1 MGHKIKSNKLFTRK
15 SEVKNIIP
23 LLSLGGAIFL
33 SNSAFAASPA
43 ETTETEKKPEAL
55 PTITITAS
63 RADELS
69 TSAKQVTKLDE
80 KQIELLRNGSS
91 GSIATVLA
99 KAVPGLSDSSRT
111 ITDYGQTL
119 RGRNA
124 LILVDGVPMNLTR
137 DTSRGLSAI
146 DPESIANIEVI
157 RGSNAIYGGGAAGGI
172 ISITTKAAGGEPT
185 AKTVIGLQT
194 PLTNFRSDAL
204 GGDIHQYFTGSFN
217 AFDYAFDFGYQR
229 IGSPYDASGDRV
241 APEPSQ
247 GDLYDSDGYSVGGKL
262 GYHIDDNQY
271 LQFAANYYN
280 AEQDSDYASDTSVK
294 NTPAGAVPAKA
305 IKGLKLKDQTKNE
318 NQIYNLTYNHKDFFG
333 NKVEAQIYYRD
344 FFTRF
349 SPFDARVPETQVSP
363 RGGQVDQVSQENNVL
378 GSRLTVTIPLEFL
391 GDTSL
396 VWGGDFSREKSEM
409 PLDIF
414 DRDIYDQSGGL
425 EFVKTGKLTYLPELT
440 TQSVGGFVQLK
451 HRFNDQWSAEAG
463 TRYEDSYAQ
472 IDSFIPL
479 SQLDPNTQS
488 YKPNPYV
495 YQGGKV
501 KADAWLYNANVTFS
515 PNDQNSIYASFN
527 QGFQLPDVGVIIRNA
542 NNTDKKKN
550 YELSSSFLEPV
561 KVDNY
566 ELGWKGNFNNFS
578 SSLAVFH
585 STSDLGAVQP
595 ESNSLV
601 MLRTKEKITGVEATF
616 DYLDD
621 ANVWGTGGSV
631 TWMKGREKPQDGA
644 EQDMTGFRIP
654 PLKLTAYVSYSPTET
669 WTNRLQA
676 TYFGSEDYRLN
687 GKNSFGRYDV
697 KTYTTADLISSFALN
712 KKDTVTIGLENMFN
726 RKYYP
731 LYSQLLRSGNNT
743 SHLVANGATLKVSY
757 SHKW

>member
-294 NTPAGAVPAKA
+294 NTPTGTVPAKA

-378 GSRLTVTIPLEFL
+378 GSRLTVTTPLDFL

-501 KADAWLYNANVTFS
+501 KADAWLYNANMTFS

-654 PLKLTAYVSYSPTET
+654 PLKLTAYVSYNPTET

-743 SHLVANGATLKVSY
+743 SHLVANGATLKVTY

>member
-1 MGHKIKSNKLFTRK
+1 MGNKIKSHKLFTRK

-33 SNSAFAASPA
+33 SNSAFAASTS
-43 ETTETEKKPEAL
+43 ETTDVEKKPEAL

-157 RGSNAIYGGGAAGGI
+157 RGSNAIYGGGASGGI

-185 AKTVIGLQT
+185 AKTVVGLQT
-194 PLTNFRSDAL
+194 PLTNFRSNAL
-204 GGDIHQYFTGSFN
+204 SGDIHQYFTGSFN
-217 AFDYAFDFGYQR
+217 AFDYALDFGYQR

-247 GDLYDSDGYSVGGKL
+247 GDLYDADAYSVGGKL

-280 AEQDSDYASDTSVK
+280 AEQDSDYASDPSVK
-294 NTPAGAVPAKA
+294 NAPAGTVPAKA

-333 NKVEAQIYYRD
+333 NKIDAQIYYRD

-349 SPFDARVPETQVSP
+349 SPFDARKNPN
-363 RGGQVDQVSQENNVL
+363 RGGNVDQIYQENNIL
-378 GSRLTVTIPLEFL
+378 GSRLTVTTPLEFL

-409 PLDIF
+409 PLDTF
-414 DRDIYDQSGGL
+414 NPDIYDQSGGL
-425 EFVKTGKLTYLPELT
+425 DFVKTGKLIYLPELT

-479 SQLDPNTQS
+479 SQFDPKTQS

-501 KADAWLYNANVTFS
+501 KADAWLYNANLTFS
-515 PNDQNSIYASFN
+515 PNDQHSIYASFN

-542 NNTDKKKN
+542 DNTDKKKN

-585 STSDLGAVQP
+585 STSDLGAVQSF
-595 ESNSLV
+595 SNGLA
-601 MLRTKEKITGVEATF
+601 LTRTKEKVSGVEATF

-654 PLKLTAYVSYSPTET
+654 PLKLTGYISYSPTET

-676 TYFGSEDYRLN
+676 TYFGSKDYRLN
-687 GKNSFGRYDV
+687 DATITGRADV

-731 LYSQLLRSGNNT
+731 LYSQLLRSGTNT

>member
-1 MGHKIKSNKLFTRK
+1 MGNNIKSNKLFTRK

-63 RADELS
+63 RTDELS

-247 GDLYDSDGYSVGGKL
+247 GDLYDADAYSVGGKL

-280 AEQDSDYASDTSVK
+280 AEQDSDYASDPSVK
-294 NTPAGAVPAKA
+294 NAPAGTVPAKA
-305 IKGLKLKDQTKNE
+305 IKGLKLKDQNKNE
-318 NQIYNLTYNHKDFFG
+318 NQIYNLTYTNKDLFG
-333 NKVEAQIYYRD
+333 NKVDAQIYYRD

-349 SPFDARVPETQVSP
+349 SPFDARKNPN
-363 RGGQVDQVSQENNVL
+363 RGGNVDQIYQENNIL
-378 GSRLTVTIPLEFL
+378 GSRLTVTTPLEFL
-391 GDTSL
+391 GDSSL

-409 PLDIF
+409 PLDTF
-414 DRDIYDQSGGL
+414 DPDIYDQSGGL
-425 EFVKTGKLTYLPELT
+425 EFVKTGKLIYLPELT
-440 TQSVGGFVQLK
+440 TQSVGGFIQLK

-472 IDSFIPL
+472 IDSFVPL
-479 SQLDPNTQS
+479 SQFDPNTQS

-515 PNDQNSIYASFN
+515 PNDQYSIYASFN

-542 NNTDKKKN
+542 NNTDKEKN

-585 STSDLGAVQP
+585 STSDLGAVQSF
-595 ESNSLV
+595 SNGLALS
-601 MLRTKEKITGVEATF
+601 RTKEKVTGLEATF

-631 TWMKGREKPQDGA
+631 TWMKGRETPENGA

-687 GKNSFGRYDV
+687 GVNGFGRYDV

>member
-1 MGHKIKSNKLFTRK
+1 MDYKVGFNMVSTTLVKRK
-15 SEVKNIIP
+15 SELKSLIP
-23 LLSLGGAIFL
+23 LLSISGFIFL
-33 SNSAFAASPA
+33 TNSSFAASPS
-43 ETTETEKKPEAL
+43 EIEESEKKIERL
-55 PTITITAS
+55 PTLTITAT
-63 RADELS
+63 RADEVQEKS
-69 TSAKQVTKLDE
+69 KQVTKLDE
-80 KQIELLRNGSS
+80 KQLELLKNGSS
-91 GSIATVLA
+91 GNIATVLA

-185 AKTVIGLQT
+185 AKTVIGVQS
-194 PLTNFRSDAL
+194 PLTNFRTDAL
-204 GGDIHQYFTGSFN
+204 SGDIHQYFTGSLN
-217 AFDYAFDFGYQR
+217 NFDYAFDFGYQR

-247 GDLYDSDGYSVGGKL
+247 GDLYDSNGYSVGGKL

-280 AEQDSDYASDTSVK
+280 AEQDSDYASDPSVK
-294 NTPAGAVPAKA
+294 KATAGTVPAKA
-305 IKGLKLKDQTKNE
+305 IKDLKLKDQNKNE
-318 NQIYNLTYNHKDFFG
+318 NQIYNLTYTNKDLLG
-333 NKVEAQIYYRD
+333 NKVDAQIYYRD

-349 SPFDARVPETQVSP
+349 SPFDARGNAN
-363 RGGQVDQVSQENNVL
+363 RGKQVDQIYQENNVL
-378 GSRLTVTIPLEFL
+378 GSRLTVTTPLEFL

-414 DRDIYDQSGGL
+414 DPQIYDQSGGL
-425 EFVKTGKLTYLPELT
+425 EFVKTGKLIYLPELT

-472 IDSFIPL
+472 IDSFVPL
-479 SQLDPNTQS
+479 SQLGKTS
-488 YKPNPYV
+488 PYTV
-495 YQGGKV
+495 PGGKV

-515 PNDQNSIYASFN
+515 PNDQHSIYASFN
-527 QGFQLPDVGVIIRNA
+527 QGFQLPDVGLIIRNA
-542 NNTDKKKN
+542 GEGFN
-550 YELSSSFLEPV
+550 LGSSFLEPV

-566 ELGWKGNFNNFS
+566 ELGWKGNVNNFS
-578 SSLAVFH
+578 SSLALFH
-585 STSDLGAVQP
+585 STSDLGAVQSF
-595 ESNSLV
+595 SNGLV
-601 MLRTKEKITGVEATF
+601 LARTKEKVIGIEATL

-621 ANVWGTGGSV
+621 ANIWGTGGSV
-631 TWMKGREKPQDGA
+631 TWMKGREKPQNGS

-687 GKNSFGRYDV
+687 SVNGFGRYDV
-697 KTYTTADLISSFALN
+697 KSYTTADLISSFALN

-731 LYSQLLRSGNNT
+731 LYSQLLRTSDNT

>member
-1 MGHKIKSNKLFTRK
+1 MGNKKSNKLFTRK
-15 SEVKNIIP
+15 SEVKNISP
-23 LLSLGGAIFL
+23 LLSLGGAIIL
-33 SNSAFAASPA
+33 SNAAFAASPA

-157 RGSNAIYGGGAAGGI
+157 RGSNAIYGGGASGGI

-185 AKTVIGLQT
+185 AKTVVGLQT
-194 PLTNFRSDAL
+194 PLTNFRSNAL
-204 GGDIHQYFTGSFN
+204 SGDIHQYFTGSFN
-217 AFDYAFDFGYQR
+217 AFDYALDFGYQR

-247 GDLYDSDGYSVGGKL
+247 GDLYDADAYSVGGKL

-280 AEQDSDYASDTSVK
+280 AEQDSDYASDISVK
-294 NTPAGAVPAKA
+294 NTPAGTVPAKA

-333 NKVEAQIYYRD
+333 NKVDAQIYYRD

-349 SPFDARVPETQVSP
+349 SPFDARVPENEVSP

-378 GSRLTVTIPLEFL
+378 GSRLTVTTPLEFL

-425 EFVKTGKLTYLPELT
+425 EFVKTGKLIYLPELT

-578 SSLAVFH
+578 SSLVVFH

-712 KKDTVTIGLENMFN
+712 KKDSVTIGLENMFN

-731 LYSQLLRSGNNT
+731 LYSQLLRSSNNT
-743 SHLVANGATLKVSY
+743 SHLVANGATLKVTY

>member
-1 MGHKIKSNKLFTRK
+1 MGNKIKSNKLFTRK

-33 SNSAFAASPA
+33 SNSAFAASA
-43 ETTETEKKPEAL
+43 SETTDVEKKPEAL
-55 PTITITAS
+55 PTITISAS

-137 DTSRGLSAI
+137 DTSRGLSSI

-185 AKTVIGLQT
+185 AKTVVGLQT
-194 PLTNFRSDAL
+194 PLTNFRSNAL
-204 GGDIHQYFTGSFN
+204 SGDIHQYFTGSFN
-217 AFDYAFDFGYQR
+217 AFDYALDFGYQR

-247 GDLYDSDGYSVGGKL
+247 GDLYDADAYSVGGKL

-280 AEQDSDYASDTSVK
+280 AEQDSDYASDPSVNK
-294 NTPAGAVPAKA
+294 APAGTVPAKA
-305 IKGLKLKDQTKNE
+305 IKGLKLKDQNKNE
-318 NQIYNLTYNHKDFFG
+318 NQIYNLTYTNKDLFG
-333 NKVEAQIYYRD
+333 NKVDAQIYYRD

-349 SPFDARVPETQVSP
+349 SPFDARKNPN
-363 RGGQVDQVSQENNVL
+363 RGGNVDQIYQENNIL
-378 GSRLTVTIPLEFL
+378 GSRLTVTTPLEFL

-409 PLDIF
+409 PLDTF
-414 DRDIYDQSGGL
+414 DPDIYDQSGGL
-425 EFVKTGKLTYLPELT
+425 EFVKTGKLIYLPELT
-440 TQSVGGFVQLK
+440 TQSVGGFIQLK

-472 IDSFIPL
+472 IDSFVPL
-479 SQLDPNTQS
+479 SQFDPKTQS

-515 PNDQNSIYASFN
+515 PNDQHSIYASFN

-542 NNTDKKKN
+542 NNTDKEKN

-566 ELGWKGNFNNFS
+566 ELGWKGNFNNVS

-585 STSDLGAVQP
+585 STSDLGAVQSF
-595 ESNSLV
+595 SNGLA
-601 MLRTKEKITGVEATF
+601 LTRTKEKVTGVEATF

-621 ANVWGTGGSV
+621 ANIWGTGGSV
-631 TWMKGREKPQDGA
+631 TWMKGREKPQNGT

-654 PLKLTAYVSYSPTET
+654 PLKLTAYVTYSPTET

-687 GKNSFGRYDV
+687 GVNSFGRYDV

>member
-1 MGHKIKSNKLFTRK
+1 M
-15 SEVKNIIP
+15 
-23 LLSLGGAIFL
+23 
-33 SNSAFAASPA
+33 
-43 ETTETEKKPEAL
+43 
-55 PTITITAS
+55 
-63 RADELS
+63 
-69 TSAKQVTKLDE
+69 TKLDE

-91 GSIATVLA
+91 GNIATVLA

-157 RGSNAIYGGGAAGGI
+157 RGSNAIYGGGASGGI

-185 AKTVIGLQT
+185 AKTVVGLQT
-194 PLTNFRSDAL
+194 PLTNFRSNAL
-204 GGDIHQYFTGSFN
+204 SGDIHQYFTGSFN
-217 AFDYAFDFGYQR
+217 AFDYALDFGYQR

-247 GDLYDSDGYSVGGKL
+247 GDLYDSDGYSIGGKL

-271 LQFAANYYN
+271 VQFAANYYN
-280 AEQDSDYASDTSVK
+280 AEQNSDYASDPSVK
-294 NTPAGAVPAKA
+294 NAPAGTVPAKA
-305 IKGLKLKDQTKNE
+305 IKGLKLKDQNKNE

-333 NKVEAQIYYRD
+333 NKVDAQIYYRD

-349 SPFDARVPETQVSP
+349 SPFDARKNPN
-363 RGGQVDQVSQENNVL
+363 RGGNVDQIYQENNIL
-378 GSRLTVTIPLEFL
+378 GSRLTVTTPLEFL

-409 PLDIF
+409 PLDTF
-414 DRDIYDQSGGL
+414 NPDIYDQSGGL
-425 EFVKTGKLTYLPELT
+425 EFVKIGKLIYLPELT
-440 TQSVGGFVQLK
+440 TQSIGGFVQLK

-479 SQLDPNTQS
+479 SQFDPKTQS

-515 PNDQNSIYASFN
+515 PNDQHSIYASFN
-527 QGFQLPDVGVIIRNA
+527 QGFQLPDIGVIIRNA
-542 NNTDKKKN
+542 DNTDKKKN

-578 SSLAVFH
+578 SSL
-585 STSDLGAVQP
+585 
-595 ESNSLV
+595 V
-601 MLRTKEKITGVEATF
+601 MCAEK
-616 DYLDD
+616 
-621 ANVWGTGGSV
+621 TGG
-631 TWMKGREKPQDGA
+631 
-644 EQDMTGFRIP
+644 
-654 PLKLTAYVSYSPTET
+654 
-669 WTNRLQA
+669 
-676 TYFGSEDYRLN
+676 
-687 GKNSFGRYDV
+687 
-697 KTYTTADLISSFALN
+697 
-712 KKDTVTIGLENMFN
+712 FN
-726 RKYYP
+726 
-731 LYSQLLRSGNNT
+731 
-743 SHLVANGATLKVSY
+743 LVN
-757 SHKW
+757 

>member
-1 MGHKIKSNKLFTRK
+1 MDYKVGFNMVSTTLVRRK
-15 SEVKNIIP
+15 SELKSLIP
-23 LLSLGGAIFL
+23 LLSISGFIFL
-33 SNSAFAASPA
+33 TNSSFAASPS
-43 ETTETEKKPEAL
+43 EIEESEKKIERL
-55 PTITITAS
+55 PTLTITAT
-63 RADELS
+63 RADEVQEKS
-69 TSAKQVTKLDE
+69 KQVTKLDE
-80 KQIELLRNGSS
+80 KQLELLKNGSS
-91 GSIATVLA
+91 GNIATVLA

-146 DPESIANIEVI
+146 DPESIQSIEVI

-185 AKTVIGLQT
+185 AKTVIGVQS
-194 PLTNFRSDAL
+194 PLTNFRTDAL
-204 GGDIHQYFTGSFN
+204 SGDIHQYFTGSHN
-217 AFDYAFDFGYQR
+217 NFDYTLDFGYQR
-229 IGSPYDASGDRV
+229 IGSPYDARGDRV

-247 GDLYDSDGYSVGGKL
+247 GDLFDADTYSIGGKL

-280 AEQDSDYASDTSVK
+280 AEQDSDYASDPSVAK
-294 NTPAGAVPAKA
+294 LPAGSVPAKA
-305 IKGLKLKDQTKNE
+305 IKGLKLKDQNKNE
-318 NQIYNLTYNHKDFFG
+318 NQIYNLTYTNKDLLG
-333 NKVEAQIYYRD
+333 NKVDAQIYYRD

-349 SPFDARVPETQVSP
+349 SPFDARGNAN
-363 RGGQVDQVSQENNVL
+363 RGKQVDQIYQENNVL
-378 GSRLTVTIPLEFL
+378 GSRLTVTTPLEFL

-414 DRDIYDQSGGL
+414 DPKIYDQSGGL
-425 EFVKTGKLTYLPELT
+425 EFVKIGTLTYLPELT
-440 TQSVGGFVQLK
+440 TQSMGGFAQFK
-451 HRFNDQWSAEAG
+451 HRFNDQWAAEIG
-463 TRYEDSYAQ
+463 TRYEDSYAE

-479 SQLDPNTQS
+479 SQLG
-488 YKPNPYV
+488 NPTPYTV
-495 YQGGKV
+495 QGGKV

-515 PNDQNSIYASFN
+515 PVDKHTIYASFN
-527 QGFQLPDVGVIIRNA
+527 QGFQLPDVGIVIRNA
-542 NNTDKKKN
+542 TAGFN
-550 YELSSSFLEPV
+550 LASSFLEPV

-566 ELGWKGNFNNFS
+566 ELGWKGDFSNFT

-585 STSDLGAVQP
+585 STSDLGGVQ
-595 ESNSLV
+595 SFNNGLI
-601 MLRTKEKITGVEATF
+601 LARTKEKISGVEATL

-621 ANVWGTGGSV
+621 NNVWGSGGSV
-631 TWMKGREKPQDGA
+631 TWMKGRETPQNTNV

-654 PLKLTAYVSYSPTET
+654 PLKLTGYISYSPTDT
-669 WTNRLQA
+669 WTNRIQA
-676 TYFGSEDYRLN
+676 TYFGAQDYRLN
-687 GKNSFGRYDV
+687 GVNGFGRYDV
-697 KTYTTADLISSFALN
+697 KSYTTADLLSSFVIN
-712 KKDTVTIGLENMFN
+712 PKDNVTIGIENMFN

-731 LYSQLLRSGNNT
+731 LYSQLMRNSNNT
-743 SHLVANGATLKVSY
+743 SHLLASGITLKMSY